1 MGEAG
6 GEEMKTII
14 TLVALALLLSFCLL
28 GHSIIDMKNDYKSQ
42 IVSLSLDV
50 SELKQKVETLG
61 RLAAVQSYQ
70 LDIISENITK

>member
-1 MGEAG
+1 MNKFIG
-6 GEEMKTII
+6 
-14 TLVALALLLSFCLL
+14 ALLLSLWVTVGAGIL
-28 GHSIIDMKNDYKSQ
+28 IRNHIKSQ